1 MADEDDAKKQKDA
14 QEDVKEDLK
23 EDAQEDVKTESD
35 NKSQKTTKIGSLLPW
50 IIMAV
55 IIIACAGSGFA
66 IGRLFAGSESV
77 QTPDSDEQNQPN
89 QTDKL
94 RGGNSKKNSLKN
106 WYYDELEPVVAN
118 LDEPGVTRYV
128 RVSLTLE
135 VDAEIDPKKGTT
147 FIKSKKPLLKNWLA
161 IYLASLT
168 LEDIRGDRNLIRIQ
182 SKIRDAFNEKLFPDS
197 KPQIKNVLIKEFAI
211 Q

>member
-1 MADEDDAKKQKDA
+1 MVDENDAKKQ
-14 QEDVKEDLK
+14 EDV
-23 EDAQEDVKTESD
+23 QEDVKTESD
-35 NKSQKTTKIGSLLPW
+35 NKSQKTGKIRSLLPW

-55 IIIACAGSGFA
+55 IITACAGSGFA
-66 IGRLFAGSESV
+66 IGRLFAGSDSV

-94 RGGNSKKNSLKN
+94 RGDNSKKNSLKN

-147 FIKSKKPLLKNWLA
+147 FI
-161 IYLASLT
+161 SL
-168 LEDIRGDRNLIRIQ
+168 
-182 SKIRDAFNEKLFPDS
+182 S
-197 KPQIKNVLIKEFAI
+197 
-211 Q
+211 